1 MKSRG
6 WIVGIAAALVLT
18 AVQALAQTGTV
29 SGKVFDADGS
39 PLRGITARIV
49 VLQKTT
55 ASNSSGVY
63 TLNSVTPGTHTLL
76 LSGVGFKTKARTIRV
91 EANVTTLLDDTMAV
105 EAKNMEEVVVYG
117 VSRREQKITDAPAA
131 VSVVLPEDVQ
141 RATAHGQAARTLT
154 SFQGVDVVQSGM
166 NDFNVN
172 TRGFNNS
179 INRRV
184 LVMTD
189 GRDMSTPLLNLVE
202 WNSFQTNLADI
213 KTIEVVRG
221 PGSALYG
228 SNAYNGVVNIIT
240 NAPKDVLGTRLSVTG
255 GQFGTFRADA
265 RHAREI
271 TDALSIKANIGY
283 SQQNQDWI
291 TSRDITDTINPGARG
306 SLEYAGLAPDV
317 RGNRF
322 GIGNIGNIDSLIN
335 ARRKAYNISG
345 SLRADYELNT
355 TDKIITEIGYSEYG
369 NEFFVNQTGRILIP
383 QVTKPY
389 ARLAYASPRVNVQAH
404 YYNRNTPIPQ
414 IVMNAAASSAERSNV
429 VVIDAQWNDSYLDND
444 LKLILGASHEYQH
457 VNTSI
462 VGALP
467 LLSPDNLHNNF
478 SGVYGQLEYNILKN
492 LQFVGAARFDRSTF
506 FENQFSPKA
515 AIVYSPVAN
524 HTFRATFNRSFLRP
538 SYGDLNRRSPAGPPR
553 TDLAAIDSSIA
564 AQFGVQR
571 LGLGVASRW
580 NNGNPNIS
588 VESAQSFEL
597 GYKGII
603 TSQLYVTVDAY
614 YNRRANFISVPLG
627 GLAPEVYP
635 TLRYGNVQAD
645 SALRARLNPTNAPA
659 GLNDYD
665 RLARDV
671 NGAAALIVSTRN
683 IGIVNEYGLEFGANY
698 YATNNLLLGV
708 NASFLDF
715 NVQDNQTSVRI
726 LPNASPRRINISAQ
740 YTEPKLFDA
749 GFVFRYVEGF
759 DWIAGTVSG
768 GVPAYA
774 VLDLNA
780 SLDMSRWV
788 DGVRLGVSVTNAL
801 DRRHYQ
807 IFGGTILQR
816 YATATLSYQF

>member
-1 MKSRG
+1 MRFNMNSAYSK
-6 WIVGIAAALVLT
+6 ALVSVGCLFFLLLVFT
-18 AVQALAQTGTV
+18 TTTTVAQTGTV
-29 SGKVFDADGS
+29 AGKIFNQNGEPIPAVTIQIPSLSIGTFTTKAGVYNLS
-39 PLRGITARIV
+39 NVKPGRHILIMRGIGLTQRSREVLVNANETTIV
-49 VLQKTT
+49 
-55 ASNSSGVY
+55 
-63 TLNSVTPGTHTLL
+63 
-76 LSGVGFKTKARTIRV
+76 
-91 EANVTTLLDDTMAV
+91 DDTLQQESLIM
-105 EAKNMEEVVVYG
+105 NEVVVYG
-117 VSRREQKITDAPAA
+117 ASRREQKITEAPAA
-131 VSVVLPEDVQ
+131 VSVVMPEDIQ

-240 NAPKDVLGTRLSVTG
+240 NAPKDVLGTRVSVTG

-271 TDALSIKANIGY
+271 NDQLSIKANVGY
-283 SQQNQDWI
+283 SQQNQDWV
-291 TSRDITDTINPGARG
+291 TSRDVTAGGA
-306 SLEYAGLAPDV
+306 LEYTGLAPDV
-317 RGNRF
+317 RGNRL
-322 GIGNIGNIDSLIN
+322 GVGAINNIDSLIN

-345 SLRADYELNT
+345 SLRADYELNS
-355 TDKIITEIGYSEYG
+355 TDKIIGEIGYSEYG

-389 ARLAYASPRVNVQAH
+389 ARLAYSSPRINVQAH
-404 YYNRNTPIPQ
+404 YYNRNTPTPQ
-414 IVMNAAASSAERSNV
+414 IVMNAGASSAERSNV
-429 VVIDAQWNDSYLDND
+429 VVIDAQWNDSYLNND

-478 SGVYGQLEYNILKN
+478 SGIYGQLEYNILRN

-515 AIVYSPVAN
+515 AIVYSPFEN
-524 HTFRATFNRSFLRP
+524 HTFRATYNRSFLRP
-538 SYGDLNRRSPAGPPR
+538 SYGDLYRRSPAGPPR
-553 TDLAAIDSSIA
+553 NLATIDSTIA
-564 AQFGVQR
+564 AQYGVQR
-571 LGLGVASRW
+571 LGLGSFARW
-580 NNGNPNIS
+580 NLGNPNVG
-588 VESAQSFEL
+588 VETAQSFEI

-603 TSQLYVTVDAY
+603 TNQLYVTVDAY
-614 YNRRANFISVPLG
+614 YNRRANFISVPLA
-627 GLAPEVYP
+627 GLAPEVYAP
-635 TLRYGNVQAD
+635 YKPNSYGNAQAD
-645 SALRARLNPTNAPA
+645 SALRAQIGAT
-659 GLNDYD
+659 DYS
-665 RLARDV
+665 RLALDV
-671 NGAAALIVSTRN
+671 NGLPALIVSTRN
-683 IGIVNEYGLEFGANY
+683 IGIVNEYGLEIGANY
-698 YATNNLLLGV
+698 YATDKLLLGV

-715 NVQDNQTSVRI
+715 SVEDNQTSVRI
-726 LPNASPRRINISAQ
+726 LPNTSPRRINISAQ
-740 YTEPKLFDA
+740 YTEPKLFDV

-759 DWIAGTVSG
+759 DWIAGTFNG
-768 GVPAYA
+768 GVPSYA

-780 SLDMSRWV
+780 SLDMSRWIQ
-788 DGVRLGVSVTNAL
+788 GVRLGVSVMNAL